1 LRPSPFRE
9 GAAEAV
15 EALPRR
21 RKGKVAQLS
30 KEVRDRLNQM
40 LLDGV
45 PYEDIISRLGKKG
58 AALNKVN
65 LHSWFVG
72 GHQDWLKEQRL
83 LEECRLRQELTLDFA
98 REEQGLAPSRRLTR
112 SASDSSAKPSPNSGR
127 ILSAKLFGAT
137 H

>member
-45 PYEDIISRLGKKG
+45 PYEDIISKLGKKG
-58 AALNKVN
+58 ASLNKVN

-98 REEQGLAPSRRLTR
+98 REEQGIGAFQAAHKISVGLICQAV
-112 SASDSSAKPSPNSGR
+112 AE
-127 ILSAKLFGAT
+127 FGPDTLREAF
-137 H
+137 